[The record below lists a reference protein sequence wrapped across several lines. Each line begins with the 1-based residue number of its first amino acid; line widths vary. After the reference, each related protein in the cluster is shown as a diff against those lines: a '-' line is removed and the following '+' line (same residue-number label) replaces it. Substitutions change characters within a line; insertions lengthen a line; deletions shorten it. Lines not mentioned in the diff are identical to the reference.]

1 MKKIFAATVALL
13 LAAFSFTAISAWVQ
27 SPEEM
32 YSEYITPETR
42 EILEKADRLEDEAMA
57 AEAAA
62 KTKKTLALS
71 ISIIIGLIPLCHI
84 GRDIIK
90 RKSWKENPGGTV
102 RALGVGLIGGV
113 VLFGLNYG
121 VFLLKIR
128 MGDGF
133 NTAFAF
139 LIVALL
145 IAGAI
150 YLLKKTGTPQE

>member
-1 MKKIFAATVALL
+1 MMRIRLL
-13 LAAFSFTAISAWVQ
+13 LLTLAIACTAQAQ
-27 SPEEM
+27 SPEEL

-42 EILEKADRLEDEAMA
+42 AILERADQLERETRA

-62 KTKKTLALS
+62 KERKTLALCVS
-71 ISIIIGLIPLCHI
+71 VLIGLIPLCYI

-90 RKSWKENPGGTV
+90 RKTWKENPSGTLKALGTGLAGGT
-102 RALGVGLIGGV
+102 

-121 VFLLKIR
+121 VFLLKIK
-128 MGDGF
+128 MGDAF

-139 LIVALL
+139 LIVAAL

-150 YLLKKTGTPQE
+150 YLMMKKQS